1 VILKFSGRVKR
12 VRTSNNG
19 GFLVLRRCCCT
30 KCSSTEALR
39 AFSLED
45 EVVSVIQAKIFIDG
59 VHQDS
64 LLIQG
69 KLSSDYFP
77 EHELIIYDHNE
88 IAL

>member
-1 VILKFSGRVKR
+1 MTVPPGYRF
-12 VRTSNNG
+12 
-19 GFLVLRRCCCT
+19 RR
-30 KCSSTEALR
+30 KVYGL
-39 AFSLED
+39 SLWED

-59 VHQDS
+59 VHQYS

-77 EHELIIYDHNE
+77 EHELIVYDHNE